1 MIRKLIQIST
11 VLIAISA
18 IFFCSKTMAFDCT
31 YNGVKY
37 LNQSGTFTVNVD
49 APVLDKSSIDV
60 IITDMST
67 YTSCYGGP
75 SPWYEDALRSTELT
89 ISQSLSN
96 LGYSAYISMSDGKHT
111 AQPTCLWPDSNCSVS
126 LSNGD
131 TMTQPIYAKLGIELI
146 NPGAWQRS
154 TIPAGTEI
162 MRMVTQMRTSTPM
175 YGNPEWKPWYI
186 TWIFVL
192 KNDLVIPGY
201 TCSMDEDFV
210 NQVVLPSVDA
220 FALKKNGPGRF
231 KDVEKTFSFNFTC
244 DPQTAVTVKFDG
256 ETINNLDDVLKNS
269 EEGNDNVGIQLLY
282 NDTPLKIGDP
292 LQVISSAQSRESLNF
307 QADYYYKGGDVSA
320 GKVHSSAVFTFDY
333 K

>member
-18 IFFCSKTMAFDCT
+18 IFFCSKTMAFSCT
-31 YNGVKY
+31 FNGVNIFNK
-37 LNQSGTFTVNVD
+37 SGTFTVSVD
-49 APVLDKSSIDV
+49 APTLDKSVVDT
-60 IITDMST
+60 IITDMSSYAT
-67 YTSCYGGP
+67 CGGGP
-75 SPWYEDALRSTELT
+75 TNQYQDALRSTELT
-89 ISQSLSN
+89 ISPVLSN
-96 LGYSAYISMSDGKHT
+96 LGYSAYITMSGNKYRT
-111 AQPTCLWPDSNCSVS
+111 QPVCLWPDNACSVYMPDG
-126 LSNGD
+126 SNIEL
-131 TMTQPIYAKLGIELI
+131 PINAKLGVELI
-146 NPGAWQRS
+146 NSGKWEKS
-154 TIPAGTEI
+154 TIPAGTEL
-162 MRMVTQMRTSTPM
+162 MRMVTQMRTYATW
-175 YGNPEWKPWYI
+175 EPWYI
-186 TWIFVL
+186 TWIFKL
-192 KNDLVIPGY
+192 KNDLVIPNY
-201 TCSMDEDFV
+201 TCSLDEDFV
-210 NQVVLPSVDA
+210 NQVILPSVDA

-292 LQVISSAQSRESLNF
+292 LQVISSAQSRESLSF